1 MNKLFALLLLF
12 GIVSCSQSELE
23 RCVAA
28 NLKFKELTLNFFMNE
43 RNEKD
48 LIPDEILNLDAI
60 GDANL
65 DKEYIDAYIELH
77 LKNFP
82 ATEQNIDYVKDCL
95 IYLGE
100 KCTIEGRIER
110 YNSAWSSD
118 NPNNKEQYVLYL
130 TDVNS
135 IKRFNRKFKW
145 LLGYYISMELTL
157 KSQSEREDIPNS
169 TNTIF
174 YDATLLAKEYY
185 KKLINKNIETHNVY
199 ISELTTELNDKA
211 RKEDQLNATEI
222 CHAQGIY

>member
-1 MNKLFALLLLF
+1 MKKLLALLLLF
-12 GIVSCSQSELE
+12 GIVGCSQSELE
-23 RCVAA
+23 RCVDA
-28 NLKFKELTLNFFMNE
+28 NSRFKEITLNFFMNE
-43 RNEKD
+43 RNEQD

-82 ATEQNIDYVKDCL
+82 ATEQNIDYVNDCL

-100 KCTIEGRIER
+100 KCTIEGRIEQ

-118 NPNNKEQYVLYL
+118 NPNNKELYVPYL
-130 TDVNS
+130 TDVNR
-135 IKRFNRKFKW
+135 IKEFNLKFTR
-145 LLGYYISMELTL
+145 LLEGYISKELL
-157 KSQSEREDIPNS
+157 LESQREREDIPNS